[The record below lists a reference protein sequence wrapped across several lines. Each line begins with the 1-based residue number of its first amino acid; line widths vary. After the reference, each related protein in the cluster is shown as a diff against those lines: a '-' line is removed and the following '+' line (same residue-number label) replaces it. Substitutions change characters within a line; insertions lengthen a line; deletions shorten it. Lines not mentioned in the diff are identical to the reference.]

1 MKMNK
6 RGGSKLPVI
15 ITAAALIVVAGVFA
29 LVYFLN
35 KPKPDATA
43 KDATFATATTSTD
56 ASQAQKGAKAYTF
69 TVVGK
74 DGSSKDYAGR
84 TDAAYLKDLMD
95 DMTKNGELDPQ
106 ITKFIIE
113 EYDTVLQEQQ
123 IFQNMLQVD
132 FSKVITSFESARSL
146 SAGLG
151 EVLGPGAKTNGLFS
165 SKIRVEGLAASGSG
179 DGHCGDQNDFFH
191 THEVFSV
198 LNKL

>member
-1 MKMNK
+1 MKTSK

-15 ITAAALIVVAGVFA
+15 ITAAALIVAAGVFA

-95 DMTKNGELDPQ
+95 DMTKNGDFNTDASYWAIYVNGEYGSYGVSEQPVNDGDSF
-106 ITKFIIE
+106 KFVYE
-113 EYDTVLQEQQ
+113 
-123 IFQNMLQVD
+123 
-132 FSKVITSFESARSL
+132 TS
-146 SAGLG
+146 
-151 EVLGPGAKTNGLFS
+151 
-165 SKIRVEGLAASGSG
+165 EG
-179 DGHCGDQNDFFH
+179 Q
-191 THEVFSV
+191 
-198 LNKL
+198 